1 MFENLTTRFK
11 KTFEKLV
18 GKGFLNEQNIEDAIK
33 EVKIA
38 LLEADVNFQ
47 VVKSFIENI
56 KNRALGQEK
65 LSGISA
71 SQQFIKIVND
81 ELVSLLGTTSSSI
94 FTGKSPNV
102 IMLVGLQGA
111 GKTTFAAKLASFLR
125 NRESKKILLASLDV
139 QRPAAIEQLKILAQK
154 NGLDFVE
161 SSSMN
166 VEERA
171 KDALNQAQSY
181 NYLILDTAGRLQTN
195 EALMNELKSLKDIIK
210 PHEIIFVADS
220 MLGQESLNI
229 AKSFDES
236 LSIDSVVLTKMDGDS
251 RGGVALSIKYSL
263 NKPIKF
269 ISTGE
274 KIEDIDKF
282 YPDRIASR
290 ILGFGDIVSIV
301 EKAQSIVDEKKAKEL
316 EEKIKKKK
324 FDLSDFLSQLE
335 SISKM
340 GPLAKVISL
349 IPGLPKIDKIDGA
362 EKQLSKVKA
371 LIYSMTPDER
381 ENPKVLNASR
391 KQRIARGSGLQVS
404 DVNRLLNQ
412 FEQLQKMFTMF
423 SGNKFPKF

>member
-1 MFENLTTRFK
+1 MFENLTARLK
-11 KTFEKLV
+11 KAFEKLV
-18 GKGFLNEQNIEDAIK
+18 GKGSLNEQNIEEAIK

-47 VVKSFIENI
+47 IVKSFVENI
-56 KNRALGQEK
+56 KAKALGQEK

-81 ELVSLLGTTSSSI
+81 ELVSLLGTTSSAI
-94 FTGKSPNV
+94 FTGKLPNI

-111 GKTTFAAKLASFLR
+111 GKTTFAAKLASFLK
-125 NRESKKILLASLDV
+125 NKESKKVLLASLDV
-139 QRPAAIEQLKILAQK
+139 QRPAAIEQLKILANK
-154 NGLDFVE
+154 NDLAFVE
-161 SSSMN
+161 TASMDI
-166 VEERA
+166 EERA
-171 KDALNQAQSY
+171 RDALKQAQSY

-195 EALMNELKSLKDIIK
+195 ESLMNELKSLKNIIN

-229 AKSFDES
+229 AKSFDETLS
-236 LSIDSVVLTKMDGDS
+236 LDSVVLTKMDGDS

-290 ILGFGDIVSIV
+290 ILGFGDIVSFV
-301 EKAQSIVDEKKAKEL
+301 EKAQSIIDDKKAKEL
-316 EEKIKKKK
+316 EEKIRKKK

-340 GPLAKVISL
+340 GPLAKVINL
-349 IPGLPKIDKIDGA
+349 IPGIPKIDKIEGA

-371 LIYSMTPDER
+371 AIYSMTPYER
-381 ENPKVLNASR
+381 ENPKILNASR
-391 KQRIARGSGLQVS
+391 KIRIAKGSGLQVS
-404 DVNRLLNQ
+404 DVNRLLTQ